1 MSDSSMVLRDHKWFT
16 PSVQVEPEILEI
28 YRTTHQ
34 FYDEVQHREA
44 LDRYCDWYYSV
55 AEQNRRE
62 LEKMRGDI
70 NLFGWFARK
79 R

>member
-1 MSDSSMVLRDHKWFT
+1 MAYRIHRFFT
-16 PSVQVEPEILEI
+16 PAVQFEPEILEI

-44 LDRYCDWYYSV
+44 LDRYSAWYYAV

-62 LEKMRGDI
+62 HEKMRSDI
-70 NLFGWFARK
+70 NIFGWFARK